1 MNNSKGFT
9 LIELIIVCLILVL
22 VILITNSAF
31 EHIISK
37 SGQLSKASKSN
48 IDGIVGL
55 ELMRADLESTG
66 FGLPWSFANPIK
78 YDECK
83 VVDNYT
89 VSGINRIDGIK
100 PSSSYFNDGR
110 GPSAN
115 GDVPRAILSGTAT
128 SGCDYLV
135 IKSAAVGDERAS
147 RRWSY
152 VGYSSSGEG
161 ILRSYQGSE
170 NLEDKDNIITLSM
183 GFGADAANSGT
194 ARRLIPPI
202 AVSDY
207 YHTINSAKS
216 DPPPGDA
223 SEYYVAYGIS
233 SKNKPAMPFNRVDYY
248 IYRDANSISQSCA
261 TGPGVGNLYRSSI
274 KHSDGLYNEMP
285 LLNCVLDMQVYY
297 MLDRNNDGDLKPAK
311 TLTNPDSSNMTAQ
324 QIREQ
329 VKSIQVNILAQE
341 GGIDRNYTYSGNT
354 ISFGLYNQS
363 GSLLKTWDN
372 TMLQRAAGDNWR
384 NYRWKVYTITAQPK
398 NLNK

>member
-22 VILITNSAF
+22 VILITSSAF

-66 FGLPWSFANPIK
+66 FGLPWSFDGTIN
-78 YDECK
+78 YTECK
-83 VVDNYT
+83 DD
-89 VSGINRIDGIK
+89 SNRVPGIK
-100 PSSSYFNDGR
+100 SKTDFNDA
-110 GPSAN
+110 PSN
-115 GDVPRAILSGTAT
+115 PPRAVISMMAT

-135 IKSAAVGDERAS
+135 VKSAAVGDERAS

-152 VGYSSSGEG
+152 VGYSSTGEG
-161 ILRSYQGSE
+161 ILRSYQDSE
-170 NLEDKDNIITLSM
+170 NLDDKDHIITLSM

-194 ARRLIPPI
+194 ARQLIPPI

-207 YHTINSAKS
+207 YHTINSVKS

-233 SKNKPAMPFNRVDYY
+233 TKNKPAMPFNRVDYY
-248 IYRDANSISQSCA
+248 VYRDANSISQSCA
-261 TGPGVGNLYRSSI
+261 TGPGVGNLYRASI
-274 KHSDGLYNEMP
+274 THPDGGYIEMP

-341 GGIDRNYTYSGNT
+341 GGMDRNYSYPGNT

-363 GSLLKTWDN
+363 GSLLKTWDD
-372 TMLQRAAGDNWR
+372 TMLQRAAGTNWR
-384 NYRWKVYTITAQPK
+384 NYRWKVYTITVQPK